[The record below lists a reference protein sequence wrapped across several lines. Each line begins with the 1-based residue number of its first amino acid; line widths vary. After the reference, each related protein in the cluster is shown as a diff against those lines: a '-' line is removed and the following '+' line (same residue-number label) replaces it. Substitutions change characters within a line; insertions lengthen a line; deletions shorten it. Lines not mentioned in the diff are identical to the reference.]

1 MKKYFLL
8 ALIPLAIAA
17 GIIYLYVQPL
27 NLIYR
32 TIDTDNLAGNLTFK
46 DNVIE
51 EIQNARVVWRLKVE
65 KIEYSNNKQKVYIK
79 KIAGIIY
86 TAEGDKIEVSAPEG
100 EIDMKT
106 HDATLFGGTTASCA
120 AKNAKMFAPTIK
132 YFATDQHAE
141 AETGVKCQKDD
152 ITLTGDKVI
161 TDAAMTLI
169 TVKGKAK
176 IRKEAAK

>member
-8 ALIPLAIAA
+8 ALVPLAIAV

-27 NLIYR
+27 NTIYR

-51 EIQNARVVWRLKVE
+51 EMQNGRVVWRLKVE
-65 KIEYSNNKQKVYIK
+65 KIEYDNGKQKIYIK
-79 KIAGIIY
+79 SISGEIF
-86 TAEGDKIEVSAPEG
+86 TPEGDKIEVAAPLG

-106 HDATLFGGTTASCA
+106 HDATISGGASASCV

-132 YFATDQHAE
+132 YFAGDQHAE
-141 AETGVKCQKDD
+141 AETGVMCQKDD
-152 ITLTGDKVI
+152 ITLTGAKVT

-169 TVKGKAK
+169 TVKGNAK
-176 IRKEAAK
+176 IRKESAK